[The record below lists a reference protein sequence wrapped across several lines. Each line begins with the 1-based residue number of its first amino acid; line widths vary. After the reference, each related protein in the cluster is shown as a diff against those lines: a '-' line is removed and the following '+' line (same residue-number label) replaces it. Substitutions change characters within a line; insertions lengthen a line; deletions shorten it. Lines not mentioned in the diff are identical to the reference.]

1 MSTIKANAVT
11 GSTTNNDLALT
22 GNGSG
27 VVKIGDGVLKF
38 PDADGSDSFAEA
50 GGGAWNLIGTVV
62 ASTSATLDI
71 TGLSATYDTYYII
84 ANDLHPVNDGGGPL
98 LRIGDSNGVDSGSTD
113 YGWYSDKQTTN
124 TAESESSLTGESDN
138 EAAEIEVV
146 LLSQIGIGNQTDE
159 GLSFRATLYNARG
172 TGTYPAITGEWIAA
186 DMNAG
191 SLNGGHFWGRR
202 NSRITTDRI
211 QILWSTG
218 NIASGRLTVWGLAHV

>member
-38 PDADGSDSFAEA
+38 PDADGSDGQFIKTDGSAQLSFAEA

-84 ANDLHPVNDGGGPL
+84 ANDLHPVND
-98 LRIGDSNGVDSGSTD
+98 
-113 YGWYSDKQTTN
+113 W
-124 TAESESSLTGESDN
+124 
-138 EAAEIEVV
+138 
-146 LLSQIGIGNQTDE
+146 
-159 GLSFRATLYNARG
+159 
-172 TGTYPAITGEWIAA
+172 
-186 DMNAG
+186 
-191 SLNGGHFWGRR
+191 RR
-202 NSRITTDRI
+202 
-211 QILWSTG
+211 
-218 NIASGRLTVWGLAHV
+218 